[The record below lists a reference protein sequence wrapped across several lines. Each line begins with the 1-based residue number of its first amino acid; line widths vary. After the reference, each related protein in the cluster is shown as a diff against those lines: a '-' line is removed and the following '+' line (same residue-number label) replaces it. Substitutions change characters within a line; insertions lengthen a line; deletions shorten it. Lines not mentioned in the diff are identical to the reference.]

1 MNNTSHL
8 VSHNNSKTTL
18 ASPKG
23 VSDNNSQES
32 TNLPLAIALPQ
43 TIPENLRYHLSM
55 SVLMTPDMAN
65 FTGNVHGGDLLK
77 MLDQV
82 AYACASRYSGSYVVT
97 LSVDQVIFREP
108 IHVGEL
114 VTFLA
119 SINYVGKTS
128 MEVGI
133 RVEAENIQAR
143 TIRHTNSCY
152 FTMVA
157 IDENRKPVAVP
168 PLNLETDEQ
177 VRRYHAGK
185 IRKEQ
190 RLALIQQT
198 QANPKNSPK

>member
-1 MNNTSHL
+1 MPN
-8 VSHNNSKTTL
+8 
-18 ASPKG
+18 AI
-23 VSDNNSQES
+23 ES
-32 TNLPLAIALPQ
+32 NQNLQVAPLQNEL
-43 TIPENLRYHLSM
+43 TM
-55 SVLMTPDMAN
+55 SVLMTPDLAN

-119 SINYVGKTS
+119 SVNYVGKTS

-133 RVEAENIQAR
+133 RVQAENIQNR

-157 IDENRKPVAVP
+157 VDQHGKPTRVP
-168 PLNLETDEQ
+168 PLEIKDSLQECRQ
-177 VRRYHAGK
+177 KAAQM
-185 IRKEQ
+185 RK
-190 RLALIQQT
+190 ALRFQSNNIPQCDIE
-198 QANPKNSPK
+198 

>member
-1 MNNTSHL
+1 MPN
-8 VSHNNSKTTL
+8 
-18 ASPKG
+18 AI
-23 VSDNNSQES
+23 ES
-32 TNLPLAIALPQ
+32 NQNLQVAPLQNEL
-43 TIPENLRYHLSM
+43 TM
-55 SVLMTPDMAN
+55 SVLMTPDLAN

-82 AYACASRYSGSYVVT
+82 AYACASRYSGGYVVT

-119 SINYVGKTS
+119 SVNYVGKTS

-133 RVEAENIQAR
+133 RVQAENIQNR

-157 IDENRKPVAVP
+157 VDQHGKPTRVP
-168 PLNLETDEQ
+168 PLEIKDSLQECRQ
-177 VRRYHAGK
+177 KAAQM
-185 IRKEQ
+185 RK
-190 RLALIQQT
+190 ALRFQSDNIPQCDI
-198 QANPKNSPK
+198 K

>member
-1 MNNTSHL
+1 MPN
-8 VSHNNSKTTL
+8 
-18 ASPKG
+18 AI
-23 VSDNNSQES
+23 ES
-32 TNLPLAIALPQ
+32 NQNLQVAPLQNEL
-43 TIPENLRYHLSM
+43 TM
-55 SVLMTPDMAN
+55 SVLMTPELAN

-119 SINYVGKTS
+119 SVNYVGKTS

-133 RVEAENIQAR
+133 RVQAENIQNR

-157 IDENRKPVAVP
+157 VDQHGKPTRVP
-168 PLNLETDEQ
+168 PLEIKDSLQECRQ
-177 VRRYHAGK
+177 KAAQM
-185 IRKEQ
+185 RK
-190 RLALIQQT
+190 ALRFQSNNI
-198 QANPKNSPK
+198 PPCDIK

>member
-1 MNNTSHL
+1 M
-8 VSHNNSKTTL
+8 
-18 ASPKG
+18 
-23 VSDNNSQES
+23 
-32 TNLPLAIALPQ
+32 
-43 TIPENLRYHLSM
+43 
-55 SVLMTPDMAN
+55 
-65 FTGNVHGGDLLK
+65 HGGDLLK

-119 SINYVGKTS
+119 SVNYVGKTS

-133 RVEAENIQAR
+133 RVQAENIQNR

-157 IDENRKPVAVP
+157 VDQHGKPTRVP
-168 PLNLETDEQ
+168 PLEIKDSLQECRQ
-177 VRRYHAGK
+177 KAAQM
-185 IRKEQ
+185 RK
-190 RLALIQQT
+190 ALRFQSNNIPQCDID
-198 QANPKNSPK
+198 

>member
-1 MNNTSHL
+1 MSNN
-8 VSHNNSKTTL
+8 HNELSQNTAKNPLLSD
-18 ASPKG
+18 SEF
-23 VSDNNSQES
+23 SDNARQ
-32 TNLPLAIALPQ
+32 L
-43 TIPENLRYHLSM
+43 ENLRYKLSM

-119 SINYVGKTS
+119 SVNYVGTTS

-133 RVEAENIQAR
+133 RVEAENIQQR
-143 TIRHTNSCY
+143 TVRHTNSCY

-157 IDENRKPVAVP
+157 IDENLKPVAVP
-168 PLNLETDEQ
+168 PLNIETDDQ
-177 VRRYHAGK
+177 NRRYQQGK

-190 RLALIQQT
+190 RLALMQHT
-198 QANPKNSPK
+198 QAYQKKNAK